1 MRKPITIAMLI
12 SAAMHVALFMIA
24 DWLIRDRVEPSKSSH
39 LLVINVQALDK
50 EFDNSTELEL
60 GERNPLKV
68 TEPQVKASIAKE
80 SAIASNSN
88 TSLPRSKSAAD
99 ALNRQPA
106 IGLEHASARTAKTSA
121 SRNAGVSKPDV
132 VESNVQNARFALA
145 GASRNEPP
153 VFATAEMSRRQ
164 EKMLTRKFRDWTEN
178 FYRMSDVPDG
188 LTWKYKG
195 QEYTAEFMHE
205 AAMDDMGIERVTVVV
220 STEENGQK
228 LSTEMRM
235 KRLSFSNYAQF
246 VNRWDDDVQIHDDEL
261 DGRFH
266 SNTQINLT
274 YGRKIRPQ
282 FHGQVTTSARRI
294 NIAERR
300 GFVPRDEIFLGGLE
314 TGVKSIRLPKN
325 YLPFADEGSTA
336 EQNVH
341 RFDRDTR
348 IAFYDDGS
356 YDWQTIRPGSMWQHA
371 VLSGDTHFLVAGEN
385 VKLHVSGTVNGKVLV
400 YSPERIIIEGDL
412 VYAENP
418 QEFPDA
424 DDFLG
429 LASDKYVDVAAPDIT
444 GPGDLRIYA
453 AIYAKRRFAVK
464 RYRARGGSLLHIYG
478 SLTAGTLSA
487 TEPRYATK
495 IQFDQRL
502 EALRPPRFPMTDRYA
517 IESWDS
523 AWRVEPAAASY

>member
-1 MRKPITIAMLI
+1 
-12 SAAMHVALFMIA
+12 
-24 DWLIRDRVEPSKSSH
+24 
-39 LLVINVQALDK
+39 
-50 EFDNSTELEL
+50 
-60 GERNPLKV
+60 
-68 TEPQVKASIAKE
+68 
-80 SAIASNSN
+80 
-88 TSLPRSKSAAD
+88 
-99 ALNRQPA
+99 
-106 IGLEHASARTAKTSA
+106 
-121 SRNAGVSKPDV
+121 
-132 VESNVQNARFALA
+132 
-145 GASRNEPP
+145 
-153 VFATAEMSRRQ
+153 
-164 EKMLTRKFRDWTEN
+164 
-178 FYRMSDVPDG
+178 
-188 LTWKYKG
+188 
-195 QEYTAEFMHE
+195 
-205 AAMDDMGIERVTVVV
+205 MDDMGIERVTVVV

-266 SNTQINLT
+266 SNTEINLT

-294 NIAERR
+294 NISERR
-300 GFVPRDEIFLGGLE
+300 GYVPREEIFLGGLE

-325 YLPFADEGSTA
+325 YLPFPDAGSTA

-341 RFDRDTR
+341 HFDRDTR
-348 IAFYDDGS
+348 ITFYDDGS
-356 YDWQTIRPGSMWQHA
+356 YEWQMIRAGSPRQQA
-371 VLSGDTHFLVAGEN
+371 ALSRDTHFLVAGEK

-429 LASDKYVDVAAPDIT
+429 LASDKYVDVAPPDIT
-444 GPGDLRIYA
+444 GPGNLDIYA

-464 RYRARGGSLLHIYG
+464 RYHARGGSLLHIYG

-502 EALRPPRFPMTDRYA
+502 EVLRPPRFPMTDRYA
-517 IESWDS
+517 IESWDG